1 RDDDIRAL
9 MASGAA
15 FSTDWL
21 GSSPLHLAAL
31 YSHHSTMGVLLG
43 CPNQG
48 GQDPPP
54 EGCTILNS
62 ANINAKDIPKM
73 TALCGADVHCLSKF
87 DNTPF
92 NIAMATSN
100 TELMILLQL
109 LLAHRTASYY
119 IIPAYNPVSLSEL
132 ITTTTTTILLPKK
145 TSQLLSSVKSEDAMA
160 AESVETTVQH
170 EVGDGGQR
178 VIITVMDQYGNLQ
191 LAALGQQFI
200 VTLQEQHMVALSANT
215 ITEEVVVEEPQQPRP
230 THRRKTDL
238 TAIPISTNNN
248 VSQ

>member
-43 CPNQG
+43 CCSDSATAASVRSVAAVG
-48 GQDPPP
+48 VLLLD
-54 EGCTILNS
+54 ENS

-100 TELMILLQL
+100 TELMILSPWQ
-109 LLAHRTASYY
+109 
-119 IIPAYNPVSLSEL
+119 
-132 ITTTTTTILLPKK
+132 LLPKK

-200 VTLQEQHMVALSANT
+200 VTLQEQHTNT

>member
-43 CPNQG
+43 CCSDSATAASVRSVAAVG
-48 GQDPPP
+48 VLLLD
-54 EGCTILNS
+54 ENS

-100 TELMILLQL
+100 TELMILPTFPPTKALHNRGVCGPSGATL
-109 LLAHRTASYY
+109 EVL
-119 IIPAYNPVSLSEL
+119 VS
-132 ITTTTTTILLPKK
+132 LLPKK

-200 VTLQEQHMVALSANT
+200 VTLQEQHTNT